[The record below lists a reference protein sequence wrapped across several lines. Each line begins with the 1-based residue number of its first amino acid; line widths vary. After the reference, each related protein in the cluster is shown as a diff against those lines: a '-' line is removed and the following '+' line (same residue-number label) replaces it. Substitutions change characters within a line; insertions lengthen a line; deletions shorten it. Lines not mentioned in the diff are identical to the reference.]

1 VVIYAILVLVGREVQ
16 RKLINVGRRIHEIRE
31 DLGVPVTT
39 LAYKCGVAPATIY
52 RVESGDRAP
61 SMGLLERIAKELRTE
76 PSELLKEPEAG
87 RPKVSAPPS
96 EATTGLE
103 FEGWPFDRRAA
114 LWIETLIAQAEFV
127 EHIISRG
134 GYDLE
139 TIFKAEDAAVE
150 FWGTYSRTARRS
162 VREWCTPNQVEA
174 LNKAEAKMR
183 KARGRAREAYISSR
197 DAEPDRQMVDEL
209 EARRTARLKE
219 LSGRASA

>member
-1 VVIYAILVLVGREVQ
+1 VVISTILVLVGREVQ

-96 EATTGLE
+96 EATTGPATAGETIVYLSGE
-103 FEGWPFDRRAA
+103 PGEGDPPA
-114 LWIETLIAQAEFV
+114 LHTAGELLSYFLAEGKLTV
-127 EHIISRG
+127 E
-134 GYDLE
+134 DLE
-139 TIFKAEDAAVE
+139 EASDALLSEASEASEAEQEGEQPVTKHD
-150 FWGTYSRTARRS
+150 RTS
-162 VREWCTPNQVEA
+162 
-174 LNKAEAKMR
+174 
-183 KARGRAREAYISSR
+183 
-197 DAEPDRQMVDEL
+197 
-209 EARRTARLKE
+209 
-219 LSGRASA
+219 